1 VKIVVNVGN
10 NGGFW
15 LRKSRF
21 SKTPGKKMTNVERR
35 WKKMNIWRF
44 YSRMLIHPDSD
55 ALSEF
60 LRNVQNRCGWNRLPM
75 FWWFWWWNASSYDQ
89 SIYGF
94 WPKPSMFADMPIAN
108 HQKLVREPST
118 WMSVQWPSCIAGGQ
132 CLPWIEKKTLI
143 KQGGF
148 LQVIPSP
155 DGKRL
160 ENSPVPFFLGDSAIF
175 KVKVLVRMVNAARSS
190 CYCSTL
196 W

>member
-1 VKIVVNVGN
+1 
-10 NGGFW
+10 
-15 LRKSRF
+15 
-21 SKTPGKKMTNVERR
+21 
-35 WKKMNIWRF
+35 MNIWRF